1 LGLHKHFIHPV
12 CKTTKTMNDSTQH
25 ESPPTGKSDDIG
37 SSHHS
42 HFGEPIL
49 KDAEKVDKTFP
60 KAALFTVVFYSVLIS
75 ATYYFTPM
83 EEWEYLEGGEQQAAA
98 LAFVVLTVTILVQLM
113 HICVGSE
120 ASDLS
125 GVMIAALTVMVI
137 AMITNFLM
145 AFGPTVVTFDK
156 FTNARVFLTRWCE
169 WVPLAGLMT
178 YLSEAVDIPNTRNGY
193 TPACFTAAMQSLS
206 CLCAFVFPMCK
217 SFFWWSIWM
226 TLAFVTFM
234 TMIPR
239 VWVRRQRF
247 LVTHK
252 GSTAADIEYYERRRF
267 SYLLASCCLIIWGF
281 LVVLFFINMY
291 IHVCLPEG
299 HYFRSDSA
307 SMIVDTIFDLIAKA
321 LYLRLIVDIHLR
333 AFSSEG
339 RVKRQLGEL
348 RRLLSVLWSSS
359 SDVILISVKGSG
371 KMTTMVSPSFPKL
384 VGNKLPASLEAKKEL
399 ALLFDMH
406 DVASGA
412 GNPQETEE
420 ASTNVSFI
428 DSIALTPD
436 TSFIASRE
444 ANEPVIL
451 RNGSLL
457 IRAAWAAAK
466 PGIDHNSVLLVQKL
480 RQKDGEDCH
489 CEIKISSN
497 GENSLVAIVR
507 DVTERYRRFEA
518 ERRAHAEAV
527 ARQKD
532 AHNVNRFTR
541 HEVKNGLLAG
551 IELCDS
557 LRNAFDSIENQ
568 TVDVSSHHK
577 DVQDDA
583 STGGSSSRRYEGKT
597 LSKKYISD
605 LDSLLHETL
614 DTVLA
619 EAMAR
624 EVIHEVYRPRLE
636 RIDVKSV
643 LTTSAWGIGED
654 VRFPLDVDKDMPY
667 LMLDPQLVKYIHR
680 NAVSNSCKYGKQ
692 EGVVVTR
699 LRFDKTAQM
708 LHLEVTN
715 EPGPGHD
722 LLRMMGEEAT
732 EAVFK
737 QGSRLHT
744 ALETEDKR
752 VSSGDGAWIVQKCA
766 KTLGGKCDIH
776 FLEDHTV
783 FTFECPA
790 SPLYTQDC
798 QEPKSFRVPP
808 GTWGV
813 AIDDSKVQRK
823 LMNRI
828 LMHAGVE
835 ESRRCILGDDISD
848 IPKLRNMLRG
858 LLQADPNCKFL
869 VLVDENLD
877 FGIRDAK
884 QAVLSGSKVMKEFLV
899 NLPQSMEQ
907 RLLVLVRSAND
918 SAEDVLGYLEC
929 THGFFP
935 KAPMQQDRVC
945 EILAPLWADRF
956 HKFDNP
962 DDVDDS
968 HSENSCEDL
977 MTRQELQKILRKI
990 DTILEGTPIK
1000 ELKWSELWSS
1010 LHSFKGDIMTM
1021 GSSEDIGSIVASIT
1035 SMRGPTIPLDF
1046 EKTWPS
1052 VRRAIVKVIGEPQ
1065 RLDK

>member
-1 LGLHKHFIHPV
+1 MCQV
-12 CKTTKTMNDSTQH
+12 AQTMSDSTEDKKQ
-25 ESPPTGKSDDIG
+25 SDDM
-37 SSHHS
+37 SLH
-42 HFGEPIL
+42 HFGETVL
-49 KDAEKVDKTFP
+49 KDAEQIDKTFP
-60 KAALFTVVFYSVLIS
+60 KAALLSVLFYCILLS
-75 ATYYFTPM
+75 TTYYFTPM
-83 EEWEYLEGGEQQAAA
+83 EKWEYLEGGEQQAAT
-98 LAFVVLTVTILVQLM
+98 LAFVVLLVTILVQVM
-113 HICVGSE
+113 HTCVGSE

-125 GVMIAALTVMVI
+125 GIMVAALTVMVV
-137 AMITNFLM
+137 AMITNGLM

-178 YLSEAVDIPNTRNGY
+178 YLSEAVDIPNTKRGY
-193 TPACFTAAMQSLS
+193 AAAIFTASMQSLS
-206 CLCAFVFPMCK
+206 CLCAFVFPMCE
-217 SFFWWSIWM
+217 SFFWWAIWM
-226 TLAFVTFM
+226 SLAFATFM

-247 LVTHK
+247 LSTYK
-252 GSTAADIEYYERRRF
+252 GPTSADIEYYERRRF
-267 SYLLASCCLIIWGF
+267 SYLLASCCMIIWGF
-281 LVVLFFINMY
+281 LVLLYFINMY

-307 SMIVDTIFDLIAKA
+307 SMIVDTIFDLVAKA

-348 RRLLSVLWSSS
+348 RRLLSVLWNSS
-359 SDVILISVKGSG
+359 SDVILISVKGGG
-371 KMTTMVSPSFPKL
+371 KITTMVSPSFPNL
-384 VGNKLPASLEAKKEL
+384 VGNKLPDSLKTKKEL
-399 ALLFDMH
+399 ALLYDMH
-406 DVASGA
+406 QVSSGA
-412 GNPQETEE
+412 GNPQENEDS
-420 ASTNVSFI
+420 STNISFI
-428 DSIALTPD
+428 DSIALTPE
-436 TSFIASRE
+436 TSFLATRE
-444 ANEPVIL
+444 ANEPVLL

-466 PGIDHNSVLLVQKL
+466 PEKDQNSVLLVQKL

-497 GENSLVAIVR
+497 GDNSLVAIVR

-557 LRNAFDSIENQ
+557 LRNAFDSIESQ
-568 TVDVSSHHK
+568 TADLSAHLKEIQDDVSSC
-577 DVQDDA
+577 
-583 STGGSSSRRYEGKT
+583 GSSSRRNEGKT
-597 LSKKYISD
+597 LSKKYIGD

-636 RIDVKSV
+636 RIDVKSII
-643 LTTSAWGIGED
+643 TTSAWGIGED
-654 VRFPLDVDKDMPY
+654 DRFPLHVDKDMPY

-680 NAVSNSCKYGKQ
+680 NAISNSCKYGKQ
-692 EGVVVTR
+692 DGVVATR
-699 LRFDKTAQM
+699 LRYDKKGET

-715 EPGPGHD
+715 EPGTGHD
-722 LLRMMGEEAT
+722 ILRMMGEEAT

-737 QGSRLHT
+737 QGSRLHN
-744 ALETEDKR
+744 ALEAKDKR

-766 KTLGGKCDIH
+766 RTLGGRCDIH
-776 FLEDHTV
+776 FLEDCTI

-790 SPLYTQDC
+790 SPLYVHDL
-798 QEPKSFRVPP
+798 QETKSFKVPA
-808 GTWGV
+808 GTWGI

-828 LMHAGVE
+828 LSHAGVE
-835 ESRRCILGDDISD
+835 ESKRAILGAEISD
-848 IPKLRNMLRG
+848 VPKLQNMLRG
-858 LLQADPNCKFL
+858 LLEADSNCKFL

-877 FGIRDAK
+877 FGIRGAK
-884 QAVLSGSKVMKEFLV
+884 QEVLSGSKVMKEFLG
-899 NLPQSMEQ
+899 NLPPSMEQ

-956 HKFDNP
+956 QKFDSP
-962 DDVDDS
+962 CDVDEVDS
-968 HSENSCEDL
+968 DDSCEDL
-977 MTRQELQKILRKI
+977 MTRQELCKILTKI
-990 DTILEGTPIK
+990 DTILESNSIQ
-1000 ELKWSELWSS
+1000 EVKWNELWSA

-1021 GSSEDIGSIVASIT
+1021 GSDEDIASIVASIT
-1035 SMRGPTIPLDF
+1035 SMRGPTTPLGF
-1046 EKTWPS
+1046 EKMWETTRKS
-1052 VRRAIVKVIGEPQ
+1052 IIKVIGEP
-1065 RLDK
+1065 RKGGTKN

>member
-1 LGLHKHFIHPV
+1 
-12 CKTTKTMNDSTQH
+12 
-25 ESPPTGKSDDIG
+25 
-37 SSHHS
+37 
-42 HFGEPIL
+42 
-49 KDAEKVDKTFP
+49 
-60 KAALFTVVFYSVLIS
+60 VFYVVLIL
-75 ATYYFTPM
+75 ATYYSTPM
-83 EEWEYLEGGEQQAAA
+83 EEWEYLKGGEQQAAA
-98 LAFVVLTVTILVQLM
+98 LAFVVLLVTILVQIM
-113 HICVGSE
+113 HSCVGSD

-125 GVMIAALTVMVI
+125 GVMIAALTVMVV
-137 AMITNFLM
+137 AMITNGLM

-178 YLSEAVDIPNTRNGY
+178 YMSEAVDIPNTRDGY
-193 TPACFTAAMQSLS
+193 TAAIFTASMQSLS

-217 SFFWWSIWM
+217 SFFWWTVWM

-252 GSTAADIEYYERRRF
+252 GHTASDVEYYERRRF
-267 SYLLASCCLIIWGF
+267 SYLLASCCLIIWGS

-291 IHVCLPEG
+291 IHVNLPQG

-321 LYLRLIVDIHLR
+321 IYLRLIVDIHLR

-359 SDVILISVKGSG
+359 SDVILISVKGGG
-371 KMTTMVSPSFPKL
+371 KITTMVSPSFPKL
-384 VGNKLPASLEAKKEL
+384 VGNNLSASLEAKKEL

-406 DVASGA
+406 EVSSGA

-420 ASTNVSFI
+420 ESTNVCFV
-428 DSIALTPD
+428 DSIALTPE
-436 TSFIASRE
+436 TSFLASRE
-444 ANEPVIL
+444 ANEPVFL

-457 IRAAWAAAK
+457 IRTAWGAAK
-466 PGIDHNSVLLVQKL
+466 PEKGHNSVLLVQQL
-480 RQKDGEDCH
+480 RRKDGEDCH

-497 GENSLVAIVR
+497 GDNSLVAIVR

-557 LRNAFDSIENQ
+557 LRNAFDSIETQ
-568 TVDVSSHHK
+568 SADLSLQIK
-577 DVQDDA
+577 QIRDDA
-583 STGGSSSRRYEGKT
+583 STVGSSSRRYEGKY
-597 LSKKYISD
+597 LSRKYISD

-643 LTTSAWGIGED
+643 ITTSAWGIGED
-654 VRFPLDVDKDMPY
+654 ARFPLEVDQGMPY

-699 LRFDKTAQM
+699 LRYDKEAQM

-715 EPGPGHD
+715 EPGPGHEN
-722 LLRMMGEEAT
+722 LRMMGKEAA

-737 QGSRLHT
+737 QGSRLHN

-766 KTLGGKCDIH
+766 KTLGGECDIQ
-776 FLEDHTV
+776 FLEDRTV

-790 SPLYTQDC
+790 SPLYSEDC
-798 QEPKSFRVPP
+798 QETKSFRVPP
-808 GTWGV
+808 GTWGI

-828 LMHAGVE
+828 LTHAGVE
-835 ESRRCILGDDISD
+835 ESKRCILGDDISD
-848 IPKLRNMLRG
+848 VPKLQNILRG
-858 LLQADPNCKFL
+858 LLEADPNCKFL

-884 QAVLSGSKVMKEFLV
+884 QAVLSGSKVMKEFLG
-899 NLPQSMEQ
+899 NLPKSMER

-918 SAEDVLGYLEC
+918 SAEDVLGYLAC

-956 HKFDNP
+956 QKLDNP
-962 DDVDDS
+962 GDIDDS
-968 HSENSCEDL
+968 HGENSSEDL
-977 MTRQELQKILRKI
+977 MTRQELRKILGKI
-990 DTILEGTPIK
+990 DTILERKSIHEIK
-1000 ELKWSELWSS
+1000 WNELWSA

-1021 GSSEDIGSIVASIT
+1021 GSSEEIGSIVASIT
-1035 SMRGPTIPLDF
+1035 SMRGPTIPLGF
-1046 EKTWPS
+1046 EKMWEST
-1052 VRRAIVKVIGEPQ
+1052 RRTIIKVIGEPQ
-1065 RLDK
+1065 RQDDEKVQRTTA